1 MVRASLNIQ
10 RPRDHAAHAKAPLR
24 CLVAFIAVLA
34 TLPAHAA
41 SMDSL
46 LDSMF
51 YRTST
56 DPGAYESQRRTGY
69 VAGSMSFRAPV
80 RTYNIL
86 AFDPPRIRAG
96 CSGLDLFGGSF
107 SFINGEQLKLL
118 IKQIGSAA
126 LGYAVYLAINEMC
139 KPCGAT
145 LSFLQKMMTEL
156 NSTNLNSCKIAKG
169 MVDYALDPSSFK
181 EVASQ
186 RDGTISRIRGYFS
199 DWTKEMEEGFK
210 NPEKSSKYAD
220 LDASGS
226 TSTNPDNPMKGN
238 LVWRALY
245 RDRVGNAIGDPNT
258 GAAGTID
265 VQMAEYLM
273 SITGTYVVPMVG
285 STTGCPDTTGS
296 GSSTSPYPQECLPH
310 TYEPLISFNELL
322 NGAGGLDMAGPGG
335 GYPNKLQYWK
345 CLDNTN
351 SATGCQRLTKAP
363 FTFGGTLSYVHA
375 QLFGYHNRFRSD
387 IVGDTILG
395 RIANGEALTSDQ
407 IAFLQTIPFPL
418 YGMLQKLRKRPNAMY
433 YFASMAERPIADMLV
448 VTLGQSIIRV
458 ANQVF
463 SGHSEVTPPPDWGN
477 RIAQIEAALA
487 PYVAR
492 SEQQMQDFNNM
503 VQVAENILSSFPQPL
518 VTVPQAK

>member
-1 MVRASLNIQ
+1 VVNVSPNIQ
-10 RPRDHAAHAKAPLR
+10 KSRDHAVHAKAPLR

-220 LDASGS
+220 LDASGN

-296 GSSTSPYPQECLPH
+296 GSSTNPYPQECLPH
-310 TYEPLISFNELL
+310 AYEPLISFNELL
-322 NGAGGLDMAGPGG
+322 HGTSGVDSGGTSDFK
-335 GYPNKLQYWK
+335 NKLQFWK
-345 CLDNTN
+345 CQDST
-351 SATGCQRLTKAP
+351 SSPTGCQRLAKAP
-363 FTFGGTLSYVHA
+363 FTFAGTLSYVHSKIFGHME
-375 QLFGYHNRFRSD
+375 LFHNQPNDES
-387 IVGDTILG
+387 ILS
-395 RIANGEALTSDQ
+395 RIARGESLTSDQ

-418 YGMLQKLRKRPNAMY
+418 YGMLQKLRKRPYAMY
-433 YFASMAERPIADMLV
+433 YFATMAERPIADMLV

>member
-1 MVRASLNIQ
+1 MLSSASNIEQ
-10 RPRDHAAHAKAPLR
+10 SRRRVVCAKTHLR
-24 CLVAFIAVLA
+24 WLFALISLAA
-34 TLPAHAA
+34 TLPANADFDA
-41 SMDSL
+41 M

-51 YRTST
+51 YGASSG
-56 DPGAYESQRRTGY
+56 PGYYESQRRTGY

-156 NSTNLNSCKIAKG
+156 NSVNLNSCKIAKG
-169 MVDYALDPSSFK
+169 MVDFARDPSSFK

-186 RDGTISRIRGYFS
+186 RDGTISRIRGYFQ

-210 NPEKSSKYAD
+210 NPELSSKYAD
-220 LDASGS
+220 LDTSGS
-226 TSTNPDNPMKGN
+226 TSENPANPMKGN

-245 RDRVGNAIGDPNT
+245 RDRIGNALGNPET
-258 GAAGTID
+258 SMSGVID
-265 VQMAEYLM
+265 VEMAENLM
-273 SITGTYVVPMVG
+273 SIMGTYIVPMVG

-296 GSSTSPYPQECLPH
+296 GSSTDPYPHECLPH
-310 TYEPLISFNELL
+310 AYEPLISFNELL
-322 NGAGGLDMAGPGG
+322 HGTSGVDTGGSPDFK
-335 GYPNKLQYWK
+335 NKLQVWK
-345 CLDNTN
+345 CQDSTN
-351 SATGCQRLTKAP
+351 SATGCQRLAKAP
-363 FTFGGTLSYVHA
+363 FKFAGTLSYVHHKIFGHME
-375 QLFGYHNRFRSD
+375 LFHVVPANES
-387 IVGDTILG
+387 ILA
-395 RIANGEALTSDQ
+395 RITRGEDPTAEQ
-407 IAFLQTIPFPL
+407 IYFLNTIPFPL
-418 YGMLQKLRKRPNAMY
+418 YGMLQKLRARPHAMY
-433 YFASMAERPIADMLV
+433 YFATMAERPIADMLV
-448 VTLGQSIIRV
+448 VTLGQTIIRV

-463 SGHSEVTPPPDWGN
+463 SGHSAVMPPPDWAD
-477 RIAQIEAALA
+477 RIRKVEAAMA

-492 SEQQMQDFNNM
+492 SEKLMEDFNNM
-503 VQVAENILSSFPQPL
+503 TALAENILSSFPQPI

>member
-1 MVRASLNIQ
+1 MLSSASKIE
-10 RPRDHAAHAKAPLR
+10 RPRCRVPGAKTHLR
-24 CLVAFIAVLA
+24 WLFALLSLAA
-34 TLPAHAA
+34 TLPAHANFDA
-41 SMDSL
+41 L

-51 YRTST
+51 YGASSG
-56 DPGAYESQRRTGY
+56 PGAYESQRRTGF

-169 MVDYALDPSSFK
+169 MVDMALDPSSFK

-186 RDGTISRIRGYFS
+186 RDGTISRIRGYFQ

-220 LDASGS
+220 LDPSGS
-226 TSTNPDNPMKGN
+226 TSTNPTNPMKGN

-245 RDRVGNAIGDPNT
+245 RDLSGNALGDPNT
-258 GAAGTID
+258 PAAGTID
-265 VQMAEYLM
+265 VQMAENLM
-273 SITGTYVVPMVG
+273 SIMGTYIVPMVG
-285 STTGCPDTTGS
+285 SSTGCPDTTGS
-296 GSSTSPYPQECLPH
+296 GTPTDPYPQECLPH
-310 TYEPLISFNELL
+310 AYEPLISFNELL
-322 NGAGGLDMAGPGG
+322 HGTSGVDTGGTSD
-335 GYPNKLQYWK
+335 YKNKLQVWQ
-345 CLDNTN
+345 CQDSTN
-351 SATGCQRLTKAP
+351 SPTGCQRLAKAP
-363 FTFGGTLSYVHA
+363 FRFAGTLSYVHSKIFGHME
-375 QLFGYHNRFRSD
+375 LFHLVPNNDS
-387 IVGDTILG
+387 ILA
-395 RIANGEALTSDQ
+395 RISRGEDLTADQ
-407 IAFLQTIPFPL
+407 IYFLNTIPFPL
-418 YGMLQKLRKRPNAMY
+418 YGMLQKLRQRPHAMY
-433 YFASMAERPIADMLV
+433 YFATMAERPIADMLV
-448 VTLGQSIIRV
+448 VTLGQTIIRV

-463 SGHSEVTPPPDWGN
+463 SGHSEVMPPPDWGD
-477 RIAQIEAALA
+477 RIRKVEAAIA

-492 SEQQMQDFNNM
+492 SEQQMEDFNNM
-503 VQVAENILSSFPQPL
+503 TQVAENILSSFPQPI